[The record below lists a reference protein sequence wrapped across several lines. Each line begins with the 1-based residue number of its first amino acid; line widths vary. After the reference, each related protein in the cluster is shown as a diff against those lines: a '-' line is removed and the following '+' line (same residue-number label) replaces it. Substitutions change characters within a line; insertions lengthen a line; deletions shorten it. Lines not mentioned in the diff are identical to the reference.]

1 MPPERVLR
9 SEVIQTHHDDVTAG
23 HFGVTK
29 TLELV
34 RRKYF
39 WIRLKRDIKEYIT
52 SCTKCQRGKARRH
65 RPYGKIAPFPV
76 PTKP

>member
-9 SEVIQTHHDDVTAG
+9 SEVIQTHYDDITAG
-23 HFGVTK
+23 YFGVTK

-52 SCTKCQRGKARRH
+52 SYTKC
-65 RPYGKIAPFPV
+65 
-76 PTKP
+76 

>member
-1 MPPERVLR
+1 MPPERALR

-23 HFGVTK
+23 YFGVTK

-52 SCTKCQRGKARRH
+52 SYTKC
-65 RPYGKIAPFPV
+65 
-76 PTKP
+76 

>member
-1 MPPERVLR
+1 MR
-9 SEVIQTHHDDVTAG
+9 SEVIQTHHDDITAG

-39 WIRLKRDIKEYIT
+39 WIRLKRDIKEHIT
-52 SCTKCQRGKARRH
+52 SCAK
-65 RPYGKIAPFPV
+65 Y
-76 PTKP
+76 